1 MPMPEP
7 LERNG
12 FRLTAKMFTTPQNA
26 TSLDPVSKR
35 KVTICNLFGNHRLSI
50 ADIVRVL
57 DENYK
62 HVVGVL
68 NEEGFVHEWRRNPEK
83 TLGRSQSIRC
93 LENVRRNY
101 EDWGRAVS
109 VCSFL
114 QPLSFALY
122 CPEIQVQRNDREWRR
137 GRDSNP
143 RHRF

>member
-12 FRLTAKMFTTPQNA
+12 FRLTAKVFTTPQNA
-26 TSLDPVSKR
+26 SSLDPVSKR

-68 NEEGFVHEWRRNPEK
+68 IEEGFVHE
-83 TLGRSQSIRC
+83 
-93 LENVRRNY
+93 
-101 EDWGRAVS
+101 
-109 VCSFL
+109 
-114 QPLSFALY
+114 
-122 CPEIQVQRNDREWRR
+122 RR
-137 GRDSNP
+137 GNRRENAQPESEHSRFRKRFP
-143 RHRF
+143 RL